1 VQLLLLLL
9 MLLQQTR
16 GVNSLIGLLQLL
28 LGGAAV
34 GFGVYSILI
43 ESSPE
48 SATAELFVAAG
59 SSAAMLLLC
68 FTKMKVSHLCYVH
81 TASSVH
87 QCALALA
94 CTSNRQVVSAQ
105 YAQPLSLLRVVLSIV
120 LVARLITAPTA
131 VER

>member
-1 VQLLLLLL
+1 VLLLLLLL

-16 GVNSLIGLLQLL
+16 GVNSVIGLLQLL

-34 GFGVYSILI
+34 GFGVYSIMI

-68 FTKMKVSHLCYVH
+68 FTKMKVSHLCYIL
-81 TASSVH
+81 SSVH
-87 QCALALA
+87 QYALALA
-94 CTSNRQVVSAQ
+94 RTSNKQVFSAL
-105 YAQPLSLLRVVLSIV
+105 YAQPLSLL
-120 LVARLITAPTA
+120 
-131 VER
+131 